1 MDYETHP
8 GRKRRQ
14 LVSTGER
21 IYRPRELSRRQF
33 LGLGAAG
40 AGLLLAGCGGGQNY
54 GESGGGGAAEFH
66 GAYPYQLP
74 PTGHFNTFVTNA
86 IFQLTLYQDV
96 LEMPMAMYRWAEQK
110 YVPYMATEWG
120 FDPPD
125 VFKVTLRKGAKWSD
139 GSEFT
144 AKDVVTTFNILRL
157 QEQLAWNYLA
167 SVEPD
172 DEYNL
177 TFKMKNP
184 STVVERLVLRERVR
198 ANSVYGEWSD
208 KAQELF
214 DKGAD
219 PESKEFRDLVTQFE
233 EFKPEHMV
241 VSGPFNIDK
250 KSITESQLTMNK
262 VKTAWN
268 ADHTDFEKMIIYNG
282 EVPAVTPIVLSKDV
296 DYATHGFPLA
306 TEKSF
311 KEQGFRILTPPTYS
325 GPALYFN
332 YAKIKAV
339 ADAKVRQAIAHAI
352 DMYENGTVSMAD
364 SAKRSKYMTG
374 VSDILIKDW
383 VSAQDLASMNPYGY
397 DPEKATSMFEDLGF
411 EKDGGVW
418 VSPEGERMEYELGA
432 PAEFADWSAAAKN
445 LADQLTKFGIKTT
458 VRTVT
463 FTQWQPR
470 VLDGQFEMGIEA
482 WGQGQ
487 PHPVYSFEYPLLTNN
502 VDASGGG
509 ISFDLTQDTES
520 FGKVDLQ
527 ELVIQSASGLDK
539 EDQKATVTKLA
550 KIFNELLPVIPLWE
564 RYGNN
569 PALEGERVVGWPPDS
584 DPIYQ
589 NSPYMDSFAVMML
602 MDGTLKPAGQ

>member
-1 MDYETHP
+1 
-8 GRKRRQ
+8 
-14 LVSTGER
+14 VSTGKR
-21 IYRPRELSRRQF
+21 VYRPRELSRRQF

-40 AGLLLAGCGGGQNY
+40 AGLLLAGCGGGGQNY
-54 GESGGGGAAEFH
+54 GEGGGGGGAAEFH

-74 PTGHFNTFVTNA
+74 PTGHFNTFVSATA
-86 IFQLTLYQDV
+86 ILAYTLYQDV

-110 YVPYMATEWG
+110 YEPYMATEWG
-120 FDPPD
+120 FEPPD
-125 VFKVTLRKGAKWSD
+125 VFKVTLREGAKWSD

-144 AKDVVTTFNILRL
+144 SKDVVATFNILRL

-167 SVEPD
+167 SVEPE
-172 DEYNL
+172 DEYSL
-177 TFKMKNP
+177 TFTMKDP
-184 STVVERLVLRERVR
+184 STVVERLVLRERIR
-198 ANSVYGEWSD
+198 ANSVYGEWSK

-214 DKGAD
+214 ESGVD
-219 PESKEFRDLVTQFE
+219 PESKEYRDLVTKVE
-233 EFKPEHMV
+233 EFRPEQMV
-241 VSGPFNIDK
+241 VSGPYNIDK
-250 KSITESQLTMNK
+250 KSITESELTMDK
-262 VKTAWN
+262 VDTAWN
-268 ADHTDFEKMIIYNG
+268 ADSTKFDKLIIYNG
-282 EVPAVTPIVLSKDV
+282 EVPAVTPIVLSKDI

-311 KEQGFRILTPPTYS
+311 KEQGIRILRPPTYS

-339 ADAKVRQAIAHAI
+339 ADPRVRQAIAHAI
-352 DMYENGTVSMAD
+352 DMYENATVSLAD
-364 SAKRSKYMTG
+364 SAKRSEYMTG
-374 VSDILIKDW
+374 VSDVIIKDW
-383 VSAQDLASMNPYGY
+383 VSDQDLADMDPYEY
-397 DPEKATSMFEDLGF
+397 DPDKATSMLENLGF

-463 FTQWQPR
+463 FTQWEPR
-470 VLDGQFEMGIEA
+470 MQDGQFEMGIQA

-487 PHPVYSFEYPLLTNN
+487 PHPVYSFEYPLITFN
-502 VDASGGG
+502 VAASGGG
-509 ISFDLTQDTES
+509 ISYDMTQETES
-520 FGKVDLQ
+520 FGEVDL
-527 ELVIQSASGLDK
+527 ENLIIQTASGLDV
-539 EDQKATVTKLA
+539 EEQKATVTKLS

-569 PALEGERVVGWPPDS
+569 PALEGERVVGWLPDS
-584 DPIYQ
+584 NPIYQ
-589 NSPYMDSFAVMML
+589 NSPYEDSFTVMMI

>member
-1 MDYETHP
+1 
-8 GRKRRQ
+8 
-14 LVSTGER
+14 VSTGKR

-40 AGLLLAGCGGGQNY
+40 AGLLLVGCGGGGQNY
-54 GESGGGGAAEFH
+54 GEGGGGGGAAEFH

-74 PTGHFNTFVTNA
+74 PVGHFNTFATNGIMA
-86 IFQLTLYQDV
+86 LILYHDV

-110 YVPYMATEWG
+110 YEPYMATEWG
-120 FDPPD
+120 FEPPD
-125 VFKVTLRKGAKWSD
+125 VFKVTLREGAKWSD

-144 AKDVVTTFNILRL
+144 SKDVVATFNILRL
-157 QEQLAWNYLA
+157 QEQLVWNYLS

-172 DEYNL
+172 DDYNL
-177 TFKMKNP
+177 TFEMKDP
-184 STVVERLVLRERVR
+184 STVVERLVLRERIR

-208 KAQELF
+208 KAKQLF
-214 DKGAD
+214 DSGAD
-219 PESKEFRDLVTQFE
+219 PESKEYRDVVTKFE
-233 EFKPEHMV
+233 EFRPEQMI
-241 VSGPFNIDK
+241 VSGPFEIDK

-262 VKTAWN
+262 VDTAWN
-268 ADHTDFEKMIIYNG
+268 ADRTNFDRMIIYNG
-282 EVPAVTPIVLSKDV
+282 EVPAVTPIILSNDV

-311 KEQGFRILTPPTYS
+311 EEQGIRILRPPTYS

-339 ADAKVRQAIAHAI
+339 ADPRVRHAIAHAI
-352 DMYENGTVSMAD
+352 DMNENATVSLAD
-364 SAKRSKYMTG
+364 SAKRSEYMTG
-374 VSDILIKDW
+374 VSDILIQDW
-383 VSAQDLASMNPYGY
+383 VSDQDLADMDPYEY
-397 DPEKATSMFEDLGF
+397 DPDKATSMLEDLGF
-411 EKDGGVW
+411 EKDGEVW

-463 FTQWQPR
+463 FTQWEPR
-470 VLDGQFEMGIEA
+470 MLDGQFEMGIQA

-487 PHPVYSFEYPLLTNN
+487 PHPVYSFEHPLITYN
-502 VDASGGG
+502 VAASGGG
-509 ISFDLTQDTES
+509 ISYDMMQETES
-520 FGKVDLQ
+520 FGEVDL
-527 ELVIQSASGLDK
+527 EKMIIQTASGLDV
-539 EDQKATVTKLA
+539 EAQKATVTKLS

-569 PALEGERVVGWPPDS
+569 PALDGERVTGWLPDS
-584 DPIYQ
+584 NPIYQ
-589 NSPYMDSFAVMML
+589 NSPYEDSFTVMMI

>member
-1 MDYETHP
+1 
-8 GRKRRQ
+8 
-14 LVSTGER
+14 VSTGKR

-40 AGLLLAGCGGGQNY
+40 AGLLLAGCGGGGQNY
-54 GESGGGGAAEFH
+54 GEGGGGGAAEFH
-66 GAYPYQLP
+66 GAYPYLLP
-74 PTGHFNTFVTNA
+74 PEGHYNTFVTNA
-86 IFQLTLYQDV
+86 FFALTLYQDV
-96 LEMPMAMYRWAEQK
+96 LEMPMAMYRWAERK

-120 FDPPD
+120 FEPPD

-144 AKDVVTTFNILRL
+144 SKDVVATFNILRL

-172 DEYNL
+172 DDYNL
-177 TFKMKNP
+177 TFKMKDP
-184 STVVERLVLRERVR
+184 STVVERLVLRERIR
-198 ANSVYGEWSD
+198 ANSVYGEWSE
-208 KAQELF
+208 KAQGLF
-214 DKGAD
+214 DSGAD
-219 PESKEFRDLVTQFE
+219 PASKEYRDVVTKFE
-233 EFKPEHMV
+233 EFRPEQMV
-241 VSGPFNIDK
+241 VTGPFNIDK
-250 KSITESQLTMNK
+250 KSITESELTMNK
-262 VKTAWN
+262 VQTAWN
-268 ADHTDFEKMIIYNG
+268 ADRTDFDKMIIYNG
-282 EVPAVTPIVLSKDV
+282 EVPAVTPIVLSKDI

-311 KEQGFRILTPPTYS
+311 KEQGIRILRPPTYS

-339 ADAKVRQAIAHAI
+339 ADPKVRRAIAHSI
-352 DMYENGTVSMAD
+352 DMYENATVSLAD
-364 SAKRSKYMTG
+364 SAQRSKYMTG
-374 VSDILIKDW
+374 VSDVLIKDW
-383 VSAQDLASMNPYGY
+383 VSDQDLAGMDSYEY
-397 DPEKATSMFEDLGF
+397 DPDKASGMMEDLGF

-445 LADQLTKFGIKTT
+445 LADQLTKFGIKTS

-463 FTQWQPR
+463 FTQWEPR
-470 VLDGQFEMGIEA
+470 VLDGQFEMGIQA

-487 PHPVYSFEYPLLTNN
+487 PHPVYSFEHPLITYN
-502 VDASGGG
+502 VAASGGG
-509 ISFDLTQDTES
+509 ISYDMKQETES
-520 FGKVDLQ
+520 FGEVDL
-527 ELVIQSASGLDK
+527 EKMIIQTASGLD
-539 EDQKATVTKLA
+539 EGDQKATVTKLA

-569 PALEGERVVGWPPDS
+569 PALDGERVTGWLPDS
-584 DPIYQ
+584 NPIYQ
-589 NSPYMDSFAVMML
+589 NSPYEDSFTVMMI

>member
-1 MDYETHP
+1 
-8 GRKRRQ
+8 
-14 LVSTGER
+14 VSTGKR

-40 AGLLLAGCGGGQNY
+40 AGLLLAGCGGGGQNY
-54 GESGGGGAAEFH
+54 GEGGGGGGAGEFH

-74 PTGHFNTFVTNA
+74 PVGHYNTFVTNA
-86 IFQLTLYQDV
+86 FFQLTLYQDV
-96 LEMPMAMYRWAEQK
+96 LEMPMAMYRWAERK
-110 YVPYMATEWG
+110 YVSYMATEWG
-120 FDPPD
+120 FEPPD
-125 VFKVTLRKGAKWSD
+125 VFKVTLREGAKWSD

-144 AKDVVTTFNILRL
+144 SKDVVTTFNILRL

-167 SVEPD
+167 SVEPED
-172 DEYNL
+172 DYNL
-177 TFKMKNP
+177 TFKMKDP
-184 STVVERLVLRERVR
+184 STVVERLVLRERIR
-198 ANSVYGEWSD
+198 ANSVYGEWSE

-214 DKGAD
+214 DSGAD
-219 PESKEFRDLVTQFE
+219 SESKEYRDVVTKFE
-233 EFKPEHMV
+233 EFRPEQMV

-250 KSITESQLTMNK
+250 KTITESQLTMDK
-262 VKTAWN
+262 VETAWN
-268 ADHTDFEKMIIYNG
+268 ADRTNFDRMIIYNG
-282 EVPAVTPIVLSKDV
+282 EVPAVTPIILSNDV

-311 KEQGFRILTPPTYS
+311 EEQGIRILRPLTYS

-339 ADAKVRQAIAHAI
+339 ADPKVRQAIAHSI
-352 DMYENGTVSMAD
+352 DMDENATVSLAD
-364 SAKRSKYMTG
+364 SAIRSKYMTG
-374 VSDILIKDW
+374 VSDVLIRDW
-383 VSAQDLASMNPYGY
+383 VSDQDLAGMNPYEH
-397 DPEKATSMFEDLGF
+397 DPDKASKMMEDLGF
-411 EKDGGVW
+411 QKDGGVW

-463 FTQWQPR
+463 FTQWEPR
-470 VLDGQFEMGIEA
+470 VQDGQFEMGIQA

-487 PHPVYSFEYPLLTNN
+487 PHPVYSFEHPLITYN
-502 VDASGGG
+502 VAASGGG
-509 ISFDLTQDTES
+509 ISYDMTQETES
-520 FGKVDLQ
+520 YGEVDL
-527 ELVIQSASGLDK
+527 EKLIIQTASGLDE
-539 EDQKATVTKLA
+539 EDQRATVTRLA
-550 KIFNELLPVIPLWE
+550 TIFNELLPVIPLWE

-569 PALEGERVVGWPPDS
+569 PALVGERVTGWLPDS

-589 NSPYMDSFAVMML
+589 NSPYEDSFTIMMI

>member
-1 MDYETHP
+1 M
-8 GRKRRQ
+8 
-14 LVSTGER
+14 STGKR

-40 AGLLLAGCGGGQNY
+40 AGLLLAGCGGGGQNY
-54 GESGGGGAAEFH
+54 GEGGGGGAAEFH

-74 PTGHFNTFVTNA
+74 PTGHFNTFVSATA
-86 IFQLTLYQDV
+86 ILAYTLYQDV

-110 YVPYMATEWG
+110 YEPYMATEWG
-120 FDPPD
+120 FEPPD
-125 VFKVTLRKGAKWSD
+125 VFKVTLREGAKWSD

-144 AKDVVTTFNILRL
+144 SKDVVATFNILRL

-167 SVEPD
+167 SVEPE

-177 TFKMKNP
+177 TFTMKDP
-184 STVVERLVLRERVR
+184 STVVERLVLRERIR
-198 ANSVYGEWSD
+198 ANSVYGEWSK

-214 DKGAD
+214 ESGAD
-219 PESKEFRDLVTQFE
+219 PESKEYRDLVTKVE
-233 EFKPEHMV
+233 EFRPEQMV
-241 VSGPFNIDK
+241 VSGPYNIDK
-250 KSITESQLTMNK
+250 KSITESELTMDK
-262 VKTAWN
+262 VDTAWN
-268 ADHTDFEKMIIYNG
+268 ADSTKFDKLIIYNG
-282 EVPAVTPIVLSKDV
+282 EVPAVTPIVLSKDI

-311 KEQGFRILTPPTYS
+311 KEQGIRILRPPTYS

-339 ADAKVRQAIAHAI
+339 ADPRVRQAIAHAI
-352 DMYENGTVSMAD
+352 DMYENATVSLAD
-364 SAKRSKYMTG
+364 SAKRSEYMTG
-374 VSDILIKDW
+374 VSDVIIKDW
-383 VSAQDLASMNPYGY
+383 VSDQDLADMDPYEY
-397 DPEKATSMFEDLGF
+397 DPDKATSMLENLGF

-445 LADQLTKFGIKTT
+445 LADQLTKFGFKTT

-470 VLDGQFEMGIEA
+470 LQNGQFEMGIEA

-502 VDASGGG
+502 VAASGGG
-509 ISFDLTQDTES
+509 MSYDLTQDTES
-520 FGKVDLQ
+520 FGEVDL
-527 ELVIQSASGLDK
+527 EKLIIQTASGLDV
-539 EDQKATVTKLA
+539 EEQKATVTKLS

-569 PALEGERVVGWPPDS
+569 PALEGERVVGWLPDS
-584 DPIYQ
+584 NPIYQ
-589 NSPYMDSFAVMML
+589 NSPYEDSFTVMMI

>member
-1 MDYETHP
+1 M
-8 GRKRRQ
+8 
-14 LVSTGER
+14 STGKR

-40 AGLLLAGCGGGQNY
+40 AGLLLAGCGGGGQNY
-54 GESGGGGAAEFH
+54 GEGGGGGGAGEFH

-74 PTGHFNTFVTNA
+74 PVGHYNTFVTNA
-86 IFQLTLYQDV
+86 FFQLTLYQDV

-120 FDPPD
+120 FEPPD
-125 VFKVTLRKGAKWSD
+125 VFKVTLREGAKWSD

-144 AKDVVTTFNILRL
+144 SKDVVTTFNILRL

-167 SVEPD
+167 SVEPED
-172 DEYNL
+172 DYNL
-177 TFKMKNP
+177 TFKMKDP
-184 STVVERLVLRERVR
+184 STVVERLVLRERIR
-198 ANSVYGEWSD
+198 ANSVYGEWSE

-214 DKGAD
+214 DSGAD
-219 PESKEFRDLVTQFE
+219 PESKEYRDVVTKFE
-233 EFKPEHMV
+233 EFRPEQMV

-250 KSITESQLTMNK
+250 KTITESQLTMDK
-262 VKTAWN
+262 VETAWN
-268 ADHTDFEKMIIYNG
+268 ADRTNFDRMIIYNG
-282 EVPAVTPIVLSKDV
+282 EVPAVTPIVLSNDV

-311 KEQGFRILTPPTYS
+311 EEQGIRILRPPTYS

-339 ADAKVRQAIAHAI
+339 ADPKVRQAIAHAI
-352 DMYENGTVSMAD
+352 DMDENATVSLAD
-364 SAKRSKYMTG
+364 SAIRSKYMTG
-374 VSDILIKDW
+374 VSDVLIRDW
-383 VSAQDLASMNPYGY
+383 VSDQDLAGMNPYEY
-397 DPEKATSMFEDLGF
+397 DPDKATSMMEDLGF
-411 EKDGGVW
+411 QKDGGVW

-463 FTQWQPR
+463 FTQWEPR
-470 VLDGQFEMGIEA
+470 VQDGQFEMGIQA

-487 PHPVYSFEYPLLTNN
+487 PHPVYSFEHPLITYN
-502 VDASGGG
+502 VAASGGG
-509 ISFDLTQDTES
+509 ISYDMTQETES
-520 FGKVDLQ
+520 YGEVDL
-527 ELVIQSASGLDK
+527 EKLIIQTASGLDE

-550 KIFNELLPVIPLWE
+550 TIFNELLPVIPLWE

-569 PALEGERVVGWPPDS
+569 PALDGERVTGWLPDS

-589 NSPYMDSFAVMML
+589 NSPYEDSFTVMMI

>member
-1 MDYETHP
+1 M
-8 GRKRRQ
+8 
-14 LVSTGER
+14 STGKR

-40 AGLLLAGCGGGQNY
+40 AGLLLAGCGGGGQNY
-54 GESGGGGAAEFH
+54 GEGGGGGGAGEFH

-74 PTGHFNTFVTNA
+74 PVGHYNTFVTNA
-86 IFQLTLYQDV
+86 FFQLTLYQDV
-96 LEMPMAMYRWAEQK
+96 LEMPMAMYRWAERK
-110 YVPYMATEWG
+110 YVSYMATEWG
-120 FDPPD
+120 FEPPD
-125 VFKVTLRKGAKWSD
+125 VFKVTLREGAKWSD

-144 AKDVVTTFNILRL
+144 SKDVVTTFNILRL

-167 SVEPD
+167 SVEPED
-172 DEYNL
+172 DYNL
-177 TFKMKNP
+177 TFKMKDP
-184 STVVERLVLRERVR
+184 STVVERLVLRERIR
-198 ANSVYGEWSD
+198 ANSVYGEWSE

-214 DKGAD
+214 DSGAD
-219 PESKEFRDLVTQFE
+219 SESKEYRDVVTKFE
-233 EFKPEHMV
+233 EFRPEQMV

-250 KSITESQLTMNK
+250 KTITESQLTMDK
-262 VKTAWN
+262 VETAWN
-268 ADHTDFEKMIIYNG
+268 ADRTNFDRMIIYNG
-282 EVPAVTPIVLSKDV
+282 EVPAVTPIILSNDV

-311 KEQGFRILTPPTYS
+311 EEQGIRILRPPTYS

-339 ADAKVRQAIAHAI
+339 ADPKVRQAIAHAI
-352 DMYENGTVSMAD
+352 DMDENATVSLAD
-364 SAKRSKYMTG
+364 SAIRSKYMTG
-374 VSDILIKDW
+374 VSDVVIRDW
-383 VSAQDLASMNPYGY
+383 VSDQDLAGMNPYEH
-397 DPEKATSMFEDLGF
+397 DPDKASKMMEDLGF
-411 EKDGGVW
+411 QKDGGVW

-463 FTQWQPR
+463 FTQWEPR
-470 VLDGQFEMGIEA
+470 VQDGQFEMGIQA

-487 PHPVYSFEYPLLTNN
+487 PHPVYSFEHPLITYN
-502 VDASGGG
+502 VAASGGG
-509 ISFDLTQDTES
+509 ISYDMTQETES
-520 FGKVDLQ
+520 YGEVDL
-527 ELVIQSASGLDK
+527 EKLIIQTASGLDE
-539 EDQKATVTKLA
+539 EDQRATVTRLA
-550 KIFNELLPVIPLWE
+550 TIFNELLPVIPLWE

-569 PALEGERVVGWPPDS
+569 PALVGERVTGWLPDS

-589 NSPYMDSFAVMML
+589 NSPYEDSFTIMMI

>member
-1 MDYETHP
+1 
-8 GRKRRQ
+8 
-14 LVSTGER
+14 VSTGKR

-40 AGLLLAGCGGGQNY
+40 AGLLLAGCGGGGQNY
-54 GESGGGGAAEFH
+54 GEGGGGGGAAEFH
-66 GAYPYQLP
+66 GAYPYLLP
-74 PTGHFNTFVTNA
+74 PEGHYNTFVTNA
-86 IFQLTLYQDV
+86 FFALTLYQDV
-96 LEMPMAMYRWAEQK
+96 LEMPMAMYRWAERK
-110 YVPYMATEWG
+110 YVSYMATEWG
-120 FDPPD
+120 FEPPD

-144 AKDVVTTFNILRL
+144 SKDVVATFNILRL

-167 SVEPD
+167 SVESD
-172 DEYNL
+172 DDYNL
-177 TFKMKNP
+177 TFKMKDP
-184 STVVERLVLRERVR
+184 STVVERLVLRERIR
-198 ANSVYGEWSD
+198 ANSVYEEWSD

-214 DKGAD
+214 DSGAD
-219 PESKEFRDLVTQFE
+219 PASKEYRDVVTKFE
-233 EFKPEHMV
+233 EFRPEQMV

-250 KSITESQLTMNK
+250 KSITESELTMDK
-262 VKTAWN
+262 VETAWN
-268 ADHTDFEKMIIYNG
+268 ADKINFDRMIIYNG
-282 EVPAVTPIVLSKDV
+282 EVPAVTPIVLSKDI

-311 KEQGFRILTPPTYS
+311 EEQGIRILRPPTYS

-339 ADAKVRQAIAHAI
+339 ADPRVRHAIAHAI
-352 DMYENGTVSMAD
+352 DMYENATVSLAD

-374 VSDILIKDW
+374 VSDVLIKDW
-383 VSAQDLASMNPYGY
+383 VSDQDLNSMNPYEH
-397 DPEKATSMFEDLGF
+397 DPDKATSMMKDLGF
-411 EKDGGVW
+411 EKDGEVW

-445 LADQLTKFGIKTT
+445 LADQLTKFGIKST

-463 FTQWQPR
+463 FTQWEPR
-470 VLDGQFEMGIEA
+470 VLDGQFEMGIQA

-487 PHPVYSFEYPLLTNN
+487 PHPVYSFEHPLITYNIA
-502 VDASGGG
+502 ASGGG
-509 ISFDLTQDTES
+509 ISYDMTQETES
-520 FGKVDLQ
+520 YGEVDLE
-527 ELVIQSASGLDK
+527 ELIIQTASGLDE
-539 EDQKATVTKLA
+539 EDQKATVTKLS

-569 PALEGERVVGWPPDS
+569 PALDGERVTGWLPDS
-584 DPIYQ
+584 NPIYQ
-589 NSPYMDSFAVMML
+589 NSPYEDSFTVMMI

>member
-1 MDYETHP
+1 M
-8 GRKRRQ
+8 
-14 LVSTGER
+14 STGKR

-40 AGLLLAGCGGGQNY
+40 AGLLLAGCGGGGQTY
-54 GESGGGGAAEFH
+54 GEGGGGGGAGEFH

-74 PTGHFNTFVTNA
+74 PVGHYNTFVTNA
-86 IFQLTLYQDV
+86 FFQLTLYQDV
-96 LEMPMAMYRWAEQK
+96 LEMPMAMYRWAERK
-110 YVPYMATEWG
+110 YVSYMATEWG
-120 FDPPD
+120 FEPPD
-125 VFKVTLRKGAKWSD
+125 VFKVTLREGAKWSD

-144 AKDVVTTFNILRL
+144 SKDVVTTFNMLRL

-167 SVEPD
+167 SVEPKD
-172 DEYNL
+172 DYNL
-177 TFKMKNP
+177 TFKMKDP
-184 STVVERLVLRERVR
+184 STVVERLVLRERIR
-198 ANSVYGEWSD
+198 ANSVYGEWSE

-214 DKGAD
+214 DSGAD
-219 PESKEFRDLVTQFE
+219 SESKEYRDVVTKFE
-233 EFKPEHMV
+233 EFRPEQMV

-250 KSITESQLTMNK
+250 KTITESQLTMDK
-262 VKTAWN
+262 VETAWN
-268 ADHTDFEKMIIYNG
+268 ADRTNFDSMIIYNG
-282 EVPAVTPIVLSKDV
+282 EVPAVTPIILSNDV

-311 KEQGFRILTPPTYS
+311 EEQGIRILRPPTYS

-339 ADAKVRQAIAHAI
+339 ADPKVRQAIAHAI
-352 DMYENGTVSMAD
+352 DMDENATVSLAD
-364 SAKRSKYMTG
+364 SAIRSKYMTG
-374 VSDILIKDW
+374 VSDVLIRDW
-383 VSAQDLASMNPYGY
+383 VSDQDLAGMNPYEH
-397 DPEKATSMFEDLGF
+397 DPDKASSMMEDLGF
-411 EKDGGVW
+411 QKDGGVW

-463 FTQWQPR
+463 FTQWEPR
-470 VLDGQFEMGIEA
+470 IQDGQFEMGIQA

-487 PHPVYSFEYPLLTNN
+487 PHPVYSFEHPLITYN
-502 VDASGGG
+502 VAASGGG
-509 ISFDLTQDTES
+509 ISYDMTQETES
-520 FGKVDLQ
+520 FGEVDL
-527 ELVIQSASGLDK
+527 EKLIIQTASGLNE

-550 KIFNELLPVIPLWE
+550 TIFNELLPVIPLWE

-569 PALEGERVVGWPPDS
+569 PALDGERVTGWLPDS

-589 NSPYMDSFAVMML
+589 NSPYEDSFTIMMI

>member
-1 MDYETHP
+1 
-8 GRKRRQ
+8 
-14 LVSTGER
+14 
-21 IYRPRELSRRQF
+21 
-33 LGLGAAG
+33 LGAAG
-40 AGLLLAGCGGGQNY
+40 AGLLLAGCGGGGQNY
-54 GESGGGGAAEFH
+54 GEGAGGGAAEFH
-66 GAYPYQLP
+66 GAYPYLLP
-74 PTGHFNTFVTNA
+74 PEGHFNTFVTNGIMA
-86 IFQLTLYQDV
+86 LILYHDV

-110 YVPYMATEWG
+110 YEPYMATEWG
-120 FDPPD
+120 FEPPD
-125 VFKVTLRKGAKWSD
+125 VFKVTLREGAKWSD

-144 AKDVVTTFNILRL
+144 SKDVVATFNILRL

-177 TFKMKNP
+177 TFKMKDP
-184 STVVERLVLRERVR
+184 STVVERLVLRERIR
-198 ANSVYGEWSD
+198 ANSLYGEWSK

-214 DKGAD
+214 DSGAD
-219 PESKEFRDLVTQFE
+219 PESKEYRDVVTKFE
-233 EFKPEHMV
+233 EFRPEQMV
-241 VSGPFNIDK
+241 VSGPYNIDK
-250 KSITESQLTMNK
+250 KTITESQLTMDK
-262 VKTAWN
+262 VETAWN
-268 ADHTDFEKMIIYNG
+268 ADSTKFDKLIIYNG
-282 EVPAVTPIVLSKDV
+282 EVPAVTPIVLSKDI

-311 KEQGFRILTPPTYS
+311 KEQGIRILRPPTYS

-339 ADAKVRQAIAHAI
+339 ADPQVRRAIAHAI
-352 DMYENGTVSMAD
+352 DMYENATVSLAD

-374 VSDILIKDW
+374 VSDVIIKDW
-383 VSAQDLASMNPYGY
+383 VSDQDLADMDPYEY
-397 DPEKATSMFEDLGF
+397 DPDKATSMLEDLGF
-411 EKDGGVW
+411 EKDGEVW

-463 FTQWQPR
+463 FTQWEPR
-470 VLDGQFEMGIEA
+470 VQDGQFEMGIQA

-487 PHPVYSFEYPLLTNN
+487 PHPVYSFEYPLITFN
-502 VDASGGG
+502 VAASGGG
-509 ISFDLTQDTES
+509 ISYDMTQETES
-520 FGKVDLQ
+520 FGEVDL
-527 ELVIQSASGLDK
+527 EKLIIQTASGLDV
-539 EDQKATVTKLA
+539 EEQKATVTKLS

-569 PALEGERVVGWPPDS
+569 PALEGERVVGWLPDS
-584 DPIYQ
+584 NSIYQ
-589 NSPYMDSFAVMML
+589 NSPYEDSFTVMMI

>member
-1 MDYETHP
+1 
-8 GRKRRQ
+8 
-14 LVSTGER
+14 VSMGKR

-40 AGLLLAGCGGGQNY
+40 AGLLLAGCGGGGQNY
-54 GESGGGGAAEFH
+54 GEGAGGGAAEFH
-66 GAYPYQLP
+66 GAYPYLLP
-74 PTGHFNTFVTNA
+74 PEGHFNTFVTNA
-86 IFQLTLYQDV
+86 FFQLTLYQDV
-96 LEMPMAMYRWAEQK
+96 LEMPMAMYRWAERE
-110 YVPYMATEWG
+110 YVSYMATEWG
-120 FDPPD
+120 FEPPD

-144 AKDVVTTFNILRL
+144 SKDVVATFNILRL

-167 SVEPD
+167 TVEPD

-177 TFKMKNP
+177 TFKMKDP
-184 STVVERLVLRERVR
+184 STVVERLVLRERIR
-198 ANSVYGEWSD
+198 ANSVYGKWSD

-214 DKGAD
+214 DSGTD
-219 PESKEFRDLVTQFE
+219 PDSKEYRDVLTKFE
-233 EFKPEHMV
+233 EYRPEQLV
-241 VSGPFNIDK
+241 VSGPYNIDK
-250 KSITESQLTMNK
+250 KSITESELTMDK
-262 VKTAWN
+262 VDTAWN
-268 ADHTDFEKMIIYNG
+268 ADRTKFDKLIIYNG
-282 EVPAVTPIVLSKDV
+282 EVPAVTPIVLSKDI

-311 KEQGFRILTPPTYS
+311 KEQGIRILRPPTYS

-339 ADAKVRQAIAHAI
+339 ADPQVRRAIAHAI
-352 DMYENGTVSMAD
+352 NMYENATVSLAD
-364 SAKRSKYMTG
+364 SAKRSEYMTG
-374 VSDILIKDW
+374 VSDVMIKDW
-383 VSAQDLASMNPYGY
+383 VSGQDLANMDPYEY
-397 DPEKATSMFEDLGF
+397 DPDKASSMFEELGF
-411 EKDGGVW
+411 KKDGGVW
-418 VSPEGERMEYELGA
+418 VSPDGERMEYELGA

-470 VLDGQFEMGIEA
+470 LQNGQFEMGIEA

-502 VDASGGG
+502 LDASGGG
-509 ISFDLTQDTES
+509 MSYDLTQDTES
-520 FGKVDLQ
+520 FGEVDL
-527 ELVIQSASGLDK
+527 EKMIIQTASGLDE
-539 EDQKATVTKLA
+539 EDQKAAVTKLA
-550 KIFNELLPVIPLWE
+550 IIFNELLPVIPLWE

-569 PALEGERVVGWPPDS
+569 PALEGERVEGWLPDS

-589 NSPYMDSFAVMML
+589 NSPYEDSFAVMMI

>member
-1 MDYETHP
+1 
-8 GRKRRQ
+8 
-14 LVSTGER
+14 VSTGKR
-21 IYRPRELSRRQF
+21 VYRPRELSRRQF

-40 AGLLLAGCGGGQNY
+40 AGLLLAGCGGGGQNY
-54 GESGGGGAAEFH
+54 GEGGGGGGAAEFH

-74 PTGHFNTFVTNA
+74 PTGHFNTFVSATA
-86 IFQLTLYQDV
+86 ILAYTLYQDV

-110 YVPYMATEWG
+110 YEPYMATEWG
-120 FDPPD
+120 FEPPD
-125 VFKVTLRKGAKWSD
+125 VFKVTLREGAKWSD

-144 AKDVVTTFNILRL
+144 SKDVVATFNILRL

-167 SVEPD
+167 SVEPE
-172 DEYNL
+172 DEYSL
-177 TFKMKNP
+177 TFTMKDP
-184 STVVERLVLRERVR
+184 STVVERLVLRERIR
-198 ANSVYGEWSD
+198 ANSVYGEWSK

-214 DKGAD
+214 ESGAD
-219 PESKEFRDLVTQFE
+219 PESKEYRDLVTKVE
-233 EFKPEHMV
+233 EFRPEQMV
-241 VSGPFNIDK
+241 VSGPYNIDK
-250 KSITESQLTMNK
+250 KSITESELTMDK
-262 VKTAWN
+262 VDTAWN
-268 ADHTDFEKMIIYNG
+268 ADSTKFDKLIIYNG
-282 EVPAVTPIVLSKDV
+282 EVPAVTPIVLSKDI

-311 KEQGFRILTPPTYS
+311 KEQGIRILRPPTYS

-339 ADAKVRQAIAHAI
+339 ADPRVRQAIAHAI
-352 DMYENGTVSMAD
+352 DMYENATVSLAD
-364 SAKRSKYMTG
+364 SAKRSEYMTG
-374 VSDILIKDW
+374 VSDVIIKDW
-383 VSAQDLASMNPYGY
+383 VSDQDLADMDPYEY
-397 DPEKATSMFEDLGF
+397 DPDKATSMLEDLGF
-411 EKDGGVW
+411 EKDGEVW

-463 FTQWQPR
+463 FTQWEPR
-470 VLDGQFEMGIEA
+470 VQDGQFEMGIQA

-487 PHPVYSFEYPLLTNN
+487 PHPVYSFEHPLITYN
-502 VDASGGG
+502 VAASGGG
-509 ISFDLTQDTES
+509 ISYDLKQDTQSYGE
-520 FGKVDLQ
+520 VDLE
-527 ELVIQSASGLDK
+527 ELVIQTASGLDE

-550 KIFNELLPVIPLWE
+550 TIFNELLPVIPLWE

-569 PALEGERVVGWPPDS
+569 PALEGERVTGWLPDS

-589 NSPYMDSFAVMML
+589 NSPYEDSFTVMMI

>member
-1 MDYETHP
+1 M
-8 GRKRRQ
+8 
-14 LVSTGER
+14 STTER
-21 IYRPRELSRRQF
+21 IYRPKELTRRQF
-33 LGLGAAG
+33 LGLSAAG
-40 AGLLLAGCGGGQNY
+40 VGLLLAGCGGGGQNY
-54 GESGGGGAAEFH
+54 GEGGGGGGGAKEFH

-74 PTGHFNTFVTNA
+74 PTGHFNTF
-86 IFQLTLYQDV
+86 LTTGILADPGNFYHDV
-96 LEMPMAMYRWAEQK
+96 QEMPMAMYRWAEQK

-120 FDPPD
+120 FEPPD

-144 AKDVVTTFNILRL
+144 SKDVVTTFNILRL

-172 DEYNL
+172 DDYNL
-177 TFKMKNP
+177 TFKMKDP
-184 STVVERLVLRERVR
+184 STVVERLVLRERIR
-198 ANSVYGEWSD
+198 ANSVYGEWSK

-214 DKGAD
+214 ESGAD
-219 PESKEFRDLVTQFE
+219 PESKEYRDLVTKVE
-233 EFKPEHMV
+233 EFRPEQMV
-241 VSGPFNIDK
+241 VSGPYNIDK
-250 KSITESQLTMNK
+250 KSITESQLTMDK
-262 VKTAWN
+262 VDTSWI
-268 ADHTDFEKMIIYNG
+268 ADRTKFDKLIIYNG
-282 EVPAVTPIVLSKDV
+282 EVPAITPIVLSKDV

-311 KEQGFRILTPPTYS
+311 KEQGIRILRPPTYS

-339 ADAKVRQAIAHAI
+339 ADPRVRQAIAHAI
-352 DMYENGTVSMAD
+352 DMYENATVSLAD
-364 SAKRSKYMTG
+364 SAKRSEYMTG
-374 VSDILIKDW
+374 VSDVIIKDW
-383 VSAQDLASMNPYGY
+383 VSDQDLADMDPYEY
-397 DPEKATSMFEDLGF
+397 DPDKATSMLENLGF

-445 LADQLTKFGIKTT
+445 LADQLTKFGFKTT

-463 FTQWQPR
+463 FTQWLPR
-470 VLDGQFEMGIEA
+470 LQNGQFEMGIEA

-509 ISFDLTQDTES
+509 MSYDLTQDTKS
-520 FGKVDLQ
+520 FGEVDL
-527 ELVIQSASGLDK
+527 EKMIIQTASGLDV
-539 EDQKATVTKLA
+539 EAQKASVTKLS
-550 KIFNELLPVIPLWE
+550 KVFNELLPVIPLWE

-569 PALEGERVVGWPPDS
+569 PALDGERVTGWLPDS
-584 DPIYQ
+584 NPIYQ
-589 NSPYMDSFAVMML
+589 NSPYEDSFTVMMI

>member
-1 MDYETHP
+1 
-8 GRKRRQ
+8 
-14 LVSTGER
+14 
-21 IYRPRELSRRQF
+21 
-33 LGLGAAG
+33 
-40 AGLLLAGCGGGQNY
+40 
-54 GESGGGGAAEFH
+54 
-66 GAYPYQLP
+66 
-74 PTGHFNTFVTNA
+74 
-86 IFQLTLYQDV
+86 
-96 LEMPMAMYRWAEQK
+96 
-110 YVPYMATEWG
+110 VPYMATEWG
-120 FDPPD
+120 FEPPD
-125 VFKVTLRKGAKWSD
+125 VFKVTLRQGAKWSD

-144 AKDVVTTFNILRL
+144 SKDVVTTFNILRL
-157 QEQLAWNYLA
+157 QQQLAWNYLA

-177 TFKMKNP
+177 TFKMEDP

-198 ANSVYGEWSD
+198 ANSVYGEWSE
-208 KAQELF
+208 KAQDLF
-214 DKGAD
+214 DSGAD
-219 PESKEFRDLVTQFE
+219 PESKEFRDLLTEFE
-233 EFKPEHMV
+233 EFKPEQMV

-250 KSITESQLTMNK
+250 ESITESQLTMNK

-311 KEQGFRILTPPTYS
+311 QDQGIRILTPPTYS

-332 YAKIKAV
+332 YAKINAV
-339 ADAKVRQAIAHAI
+339 ADPKVRQAIAHAI
-352 DMYENGTVSMAD
+352 DMNENATVSLAD

-374 VSDILIKDW
+374 VSDVLVKDW
-383 VSAQDLASMNPYGY
+383 VSDQDLAGMNPYDY
-397 DPEKATSMFEDLGF
+397 DPDKASSMFEDLGF

-463 FTQWQPR
+463 FTQWEPR
-470 VLDGQFEMGIEA
+470 VQDGQFEMGIQA

-487 PHPVYSFEYPLLTNN
+487 PHPLYSFETPLLTYN

-509 ISFDLTQDTES
+509 ISYDMNVETQS
-520 FGKVDLQ
+520 FGEVDLE
-527 ELVIQSASGLDK
+527 ELIIQSASGLHE
-539 EDQKATVTKLA
+539 EDQKATVTKLC

-569 PALEGERVVGWPPDS
+569 PALDGERVTGWLPDS

-589 NSPYMDSFAVMML
+589 NSPYEDSFTVMMI

>member
-1 MDYETHP
+1 
-8 GRKRRQ
+8 
-14 LVSTGER
+14 VSTGKR
-21 IYRPRELSRRQF
+21 VYRPRELSRRQF

-40 AGLLLAGCGGGQNY
+40 AGLLLAGCGGGGLNL
-54 GESGGGGAAEFH
+54 GGGGGGGGAAEFH

-74 PTGHFNTFVTNA
+74 PTGHFNTFVSATA
-86 IFQLTLYQDV
+86 ILAYTLYQDV

-110 YVPYMATEWG
+110 YEPYMATEWG
-120 FDPPD
+120 FEPPD
-125 VFKVTLRKGAKWSD
+125 VFKVTLREGAKWSE

-144 AKDVVTTFNILRL
+144 SKDVVATFNILRL

-167 SVEPD
+167 SVEPE

-177 TFKMKNP
+177 TFTMKDP
-184 STVVERLVLRERVR
+184 STVVERLVLRERIR
-198 ANSVYGEWSD
+198 ANSVYGEWSK

-214 DKGAD
+214 ESGAD
-219 PESKEFRDLVTQFE
+219 PESKEYRDLVTKVE
-233 EFKPEHMV
+233 EFRPEQMV
-241 VSGPFNIDK
+241 VSGPYNIDK
-250 KSITESQLTMNK
+250 KSITESELTMDK
-262 VKTAWN
+262 VDTAWN
-268 ADHTDFEKMIIYNG
+268 ADSTKFDKLIIYNG
-282 EVPAVTPIVLSKDV
+282 EVPAVTPIVLSKDI

-311 KEQGFRILTPPTYS
+311 KEQGIRILRPPTYS

-339 ADAKVRQAIAHAI
+339 ADPRVRQAIAHAI
-352 DMYENGTVSMAD
+352 DMYENATVSLAD
-364 SAKRSKYMTG
+364 SAKRSEYMTG
-374 VSDILIKDW
+374 VSDVIIKDW
-383 VSAQDLASMNPYGY
+383 VSDQDLADMDPYEY
-397 DPEKATSMFEDLGF
+397 DPDKATSMLENLGF

-445 LADQLTKFGIKTT
+445 LADQLTKFGFKTT

-463 FTQWQPR
+463 FTQWLPR
-470 VLDGQFEMGIEA
+470 LQNGQFEMGIEA

-502 VDASGGG
+502 VAASGGG
-509 ISFDLTQDTES
+509 MSYDLTQDTES
-520 FGKVDLQ
+520 FGEVDL
-527 ELVIQSASGLDK
+527 EKLIIQTASGLDV
-539 EDQKATVTKLA
+539 EAQKATVTKLS

-569 PALEGERVVGWPPDS
+569 PALDGERVTGWLPDS
-584 DPIYQ
+584 NPIYQ
-589 NSPYMDSFAVMML
+589 NSPYEDSFTVMMI
-602 MDGTLKPAGQ
+602 MNGTLKPVGQ

>member
-1 MDYETHP
+1 
-8 GRKRRQ
+8 
-14 LVSTGER
+14 VSTGKR
-21 IYRPRELSRRQF
+21 MYRPRELSRRQF

-40 AGLLLAGCGGGQNY
+40 AGLLLAGCGGGGQNY
-54 GESGGGGAAEFH
+54 GEGGGGGAAEFH

-74 PTGHFNTFVTNA
+74 PVGHYNTFVTNSF
-86 IFQLTLYQDV
+86 FQLTLYQDV
-96 LEMPMAMYRWAEQK
+96 LEMPMAMYRWAERK

-120 FDPPD
+120 FEPPD

-144 AKDVVTTFNILRL
+144 SKDIVATFNILRL

-172 DEYNL
+172 DEYSL
-177 TFKMKNP
+177 TFKMKDP
-184 STVVERLVLRERVR
+184 STVVERLVLRERIR
-198 ANSVYGEWSD
+198 ANSVYGEWSK
-208 KAQELF
+208 KAQDLF
-214 DKGAD
+214 DSGAD
-219 PESKEFRDLVTQFE
+219 PESKEYRDVVTKLE
-233 EFKPEHMV
+233 EFRPEQMV
-241 VSGPFNIDK
+241 VTGPFNIDK
-250 KSITESQLTMNK
+250 KTITESQLTMDK
-262 VKTAWN
+262 VETAWN
-268 ADHTDFEKMIIYNG
+268 ADRTDFDRMIIYNG
-282 EVPAVTPIVLSKDV
+282 EVPAVTPIVLSKDI

-311 KEQGFRILTPPTYS
+311 KDQGIRILRPPTYS

-339 ADAKVRQAIAHAI
+339 ADPKVRQAIAQAV
-352 DMYENGTVSMAD
+352 DMYENATVSLAD

-374 VSDILIKDW
+374 VSDVLIKDW
-383 VSAQDLASMNPYGY
+383 VSDQDLASMNPYEY
-397 DPEKATSMFEDLGF
+397 DPDKASGMLEDLGF

-463 FTQWQPR
+463 FTQWLPR
-470 VLDGQFEMGIEA
+470 VQNGQFEMGIEA

-509 ISFDLTQDTES
+509 MSYALTQDTES
-520 FGKVDLQ
+520 YGEVDLQ
-527 ELVIQSASGLDK
+527 ELVIQTASGLDE
-539 EDQKATVTKLA
+539 EDQKAAVTKLSR
-550 KIFNELLPVIPLWE
+550 IFNELLPVIPLWE

-569 PALEGERVVGWPPDS
+569 PTLDGERVTGWLPDS
-584 DPIYQ
+584 NPIYQ
-589 NSPYMDSFAVMML
+589 NSPYEDSFAVMMI

>member
-1 MDYETHP
+1 
-8 GRKRRQ
+8 
-14 LVSTGER
+14 VSTGKR

-40 AGLLLAGCGGGQNY
+40 AGLLLAGCGGGGQNY
-54 GESGGGGAAEFH
+54 GEGGGGGAAEFH

-74 PTGHFNTFVTNA
+74 PVGHFNTFVTNA
-86 IFQLTLYQDV
+86 FFQLTLYQDV
-96 LEMPMAMYRWAEQK
+96 LEMPMAMYRWAERE

-120 FDPPD
+120 FEPPD

-144 AKDVVTTFNILRL
+144 SKDIVATFNILRL
-157 QEQLAWNYLA
+157 QEQLVWNYLA

-172 DEYNL
+172 EEYNL
-177 TFKMKNP
+177 TFKMNDP
-184 STVVERLVLRERVR
+184 STVVERLVLRERIR
-198 ANSVYGEWSD
+198 ANSVYGEWSE
-208 KAQELF
+208 KAQDLF
-214 DKGAD
+214 DSGAD
-219 PESKEFRDLVTQFE
+219 PESKEYRDTVTKFE
-233 EFKPEHMV
+233 EYRPEQMV
-241 VSGPFNIDK
+241 VSGPYNIDK
-250 KSITESQLTMNK
+250 KSITESQLTMDK
-262 VKTAWN
+262 VETAWN
-268 ADHTDFEKMIIYNG
+268 ADSTKFDKLVIYNG
-282 EVPAVTPIVLSKDV
+282 EVPAVTPIVLSKDI

-311 KEQGFRILTPPTYS
+311 KEQGIRILRPPTYS

-339 ADAKVRQAIAHAI
+339 ADPKVRQAIAHAI
-352 DMYENGTVSMAD
+352 DMYENATVSLAD
-364 SAKRSKYMTG
+364 SAQRSKYMTG
-374 VSDILIKDW
+374 VSDVLIKDW
-383 VSAQDLASMNPYGY
+383 VSDQDLAGMDPYEY
-397 DPEKATSMFEDLGF
+397 DPDKATSMLEDLGF

-463 FTQWQPR
+463 FTQWLPR
-470 VLDGQFEMGIEA
+470 VQDGQFEMGIEA

-509 ISFDLTQDTES
+509 ISYDMTQETES
-520 FGKVDLQ
+520 FGEVDL
-527 ELVIQSASGLDK
+527 EKMIIQTASGLD
-539 EDQKATVTKLA
+539 EEEQKATVTKLS

-569 PALEGERVVGWPPDS
+569 PALEGERVVGWLPDS
-584 DPIYQ
+584 NPIYQ
-589 NSPYMDSFAVMML
+589 NSPYEDSFTVMMI

>member
-1 MDYETHP
+1 
-8 GRKRRQ
+8 
-14 LVSTGER
+14 VSTGKK
-21 IYRPRELSRRQF
+21 IYRPRALSRRQF

-40 AGLLLAGCGGGQNY
+40 AGLLLAGCGGGGQNY
-54 GESGGGGAAEFH
+54 GEGGGGGAAEFH
-66 GAYPYQLP
+66 GAYPYLLP
-74 PTGHFNTFVTNA
+74 PEGHFNTFVTNA
-86 IFQLTLYQDV
+86 FFQLTLYQDV
-96 LEMPMAMYRWAEQK
+96 LEMPMAMYRWAERE
-110 YVPYMATEWG
+110 YVSYMATEWG
-120 FDPPD
+120 FEPPD

-144 AKDVVTTFNILRL
+144 SKDVVATFNILRL

-177 TFKMKNP
+177 TFKMKDP
-184 STVVERLVLRERVR
+184 STVIERLVLRERIR
-198 ANSVYGEWSD
+198 ANSVYGKWSD

-214 DKGAD
+214 DSGAD
-219 PESKEFRDLVTQFE
+219 PDSKEYRDVLTKFE
-233 EFKPEHMV
+233 EYRPEQMV
-241 VSGPFNIDK
+241 VSGPYNIDK
-250 KSITESQLTMNK
+250 KSITESELTMDK
-262 VKTAWN
+262 VDTAWN
-268 ADHTDFEKMIIYNG
+268 ADRTNFDKLIIYNG
-282 EVPAVTPIVLSKDV
+282 EVPAVTPIVLSKDI

-311 KEQGFRILTPPTYS
+311 KEQGIRILRPPTYS

-332 YAKIKAV
+332 FAKIKAV
-339 ADAKVRQAIAHAI
+339 ADPQVRRAIAQAI
-352 DMYENGTVSMAD
+352 DMYENATVSLAD
-364 SAKRSKYMTG
+364 SAKRSEFMTG
-374 VSDILIKDW
+374 VSDVLIKDW
-383 VSAQDLASMNPYGY
+383 VSEQDLDGMNPYEY
-397 DPEKATSMFEDLGF
+397 DPDKASSMFEELGF
-411 EKDGGVW
+411 KKDGGVW

-445 LADQLTKFGIKTT
+445 LADQLTIFGIKTT

-470 VLDGQFEMGIEA
+470 LQNGQFEMGIEA

-502 VDASGGG
+502 LDASGGG
-509 ISFDLTQDTES
+509 MSYDLTQDTES
-520 FGKVDLQ
+520 LGEVDL
-527 ELVIQSASGLDK
+527 EKMIIQTASGLDE
-539 EDQKATVTKLA
+539 EDQKEAVTKLA
-550 KIFNELLPVIPLWE
+550 IIFNELLPVIPLWE

-569 PALEGERVVGWPPDS
+569 PALEGERVVGWLPDS

-589 NSPYMDSFAVMML
+589 NSPYEDSFTVMMI

>member
-1 MDYETHP
+1 
-8 GRKRRQ
+8 
-14 LVSTGER
+14 VSTGKR
-21 IYRPRELSRRQF
+21 VYRPRELSRRQF

-40 AGLLLAGCGGGQNY
+40 AGLLLAGCGGGGQNY
-54 GESGGGGAAEFH
+54 GEGGGGGGAAEFH
-66 GAYPYQLP
+66 GAYPYLLP
-74 PTGHFNTFVTNA
+74 PEGHFNTFATNGIMA
-86 IFQLTLYQDV
+86 LILYHDV

-110 YVPYMATEWG
+110 YEPYMATEWG
-120 FDPPD
+120 FEPPD
-125 VFKVTLRKGAKWSD
+125 VFKVTLREGAKWSD

-144 AKDVVTTFNILRL
+144 SKDVVATFNILRL

-177 TFKMKNP
+177 TFKMKDP
-184 STVVERLVLRERVR
+184 STVVERLVLRERIR
-198 ANSVYGEWSD
+198 ANSVYGEWSK

-214 DKGAD
+214 DSGAD
-219 PESKEFRDLVTQFE
+219 PESKEYRDVVTKFE
-233 EFKPEHMV
+233 EFRPEQMV
-241 VSGPFNIDK
+241 VSGPYNIDK
-250 KSITESQLTMNK
+250 KTITESQLTMDK
-262 VKTAWN
+262 VETAWN
-268 ADHTDFEKMIIYNG
+268 ADRTKFDKLIIYNG
-282 EVPAVTPIVLSKDV
+282 EVPAVTPIVLSKDI

-311 KEQGFRILTPPTYS
+311 KEQGIRILRPPTYS

-339 ADAKVRQAIAHAI
+339 ADPQVRRAIAHAI
-352 DMYENGTVSMAD
+352 DMYENATVSLAD

-374 VSDILIKDW
+374 VSDILIEDW
-383 VSAQDLASMNPYGY
+383 VSDQDLADMDPYEY
-397 DPEKATSMFEDLGF
+397 DPDKATSMLEDLGF
-411 EKDGGVW
+411 EKDGEVW

-463 FTQWQPR
+463 FTQWEPR
-470 VLDGQFEMGIEA
+470 VQDGQFEMGIQA

-487 PHPVYSFEYPLLTNN
+487 PHPVYSFEYPLVTFN
-502 VDASGGG
+502 VAASGGG
-509 ISFDLTQDTES
+509 ISYDMTQETES
-520 FGKVDLQ
+520 FGEVDL
-527 ELVIQSASGLDK
+527 EKLIIQTASGLDV
-539 EDQKATVTKLA
+539 EEQKATVTKLS

-569 PALEGERVVGWPPDS
+569 PALEGERVTGWLPDS
-584 DPIYQ
+584 NPIYR
-589 NSPYMDSFAVMML
+589 NSPYEDSFTVMMI